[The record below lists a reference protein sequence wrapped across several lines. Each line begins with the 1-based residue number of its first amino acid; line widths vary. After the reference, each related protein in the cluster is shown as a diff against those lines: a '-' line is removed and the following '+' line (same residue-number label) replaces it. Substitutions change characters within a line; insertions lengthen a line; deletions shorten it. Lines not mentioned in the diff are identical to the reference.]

1 MQRSR
6 FKSSTVRAPLA
17 ACFAAGLG
25 PPLAQHSLPVPWTS
39 EAAATILGEVVG
51 PRAAVSVGGCC
62 ANAVWCELDAQ
73 QYDELVD
80 GAPGRPVPCFTH
92 NSQLS
97 PKPASYRNVGWLAQS
112 LTANASAPM
121 PLPLYACTL
130 QQEEELTRRSL
141 QGSARGRSLQ
151 LHAADQ
157 AQASWLGA
165 RPPKAAPPQL
175 RAARQAQLQ
184 AAAPLQAT
192 AVYPSSVAPS
202 QRMSVWGVSL
212 TAPRAGPAGLDIQV
226 GGATCAGIIDVCS
239 EGCAPCS
246 GSNPCAP
253 GFVCVTFSGSTST
266 RAACVAECR
275 SAPQLLPGLPTPP
288 SSPFALF
295 PAQQYCACGGLCV
308 TYCLGACSAGN
319 YISLCLPPGTPN
331 PNDFDALC
339 SGGPED
345 FLRPPP
351 AAFPDLP
358 PGAASAT
365 QRLECSVTGQAFG
378 LADTATASTRQLGA
392 AGAQFAAQ
400 PGKTPFSV
408 DATGALLP
416 NTLLAPPS
424 IVQVSRWEPGDALPA
439 YHGALAAG
447 GPNASV
453 AAVLPGTGMCD
464 GGGGSAVIVRNS
476 VTGGNSVGKSAAT
489 PTPSA
494 TATGSPSASPSASV
508 SASGTV
514 SPSASPTVS
523 NGTAAPPTSSP
534 SMTATP
540 SSTPTST
547 GTVSAFVSPS
557 GTGSSSPTPSGTTT
571 ASGTA
576 SPSPSIVSP
585 TPTPSPS
592 PSCTASPSVSSSVSP
607 HTSPSSSAATTPSNS
622 PSPSVTPSLSVSPSS
637 SAMGTPTSSS
647 SPGPPALSGAAYRFP
662 VPLVYWRSLQC
673 TTSDHCATADVCT
686 SPVCVSGCCV
696 YVPTGHCSTD
706 TVEAE
711 ARAPRLLPQ
720 GRRSLPLPPPVAA
733 AALPVAPP
741 LPISSCNV
749 DTSAQLGDIDD
760 APLSPAPLRGK
771 LTADTAGALAADVAA
786 NATDSHWAFPLYRHR
801 FTSLHMGSNGIL
813 QAAAEAPCGAVW
825 ANPTARPSF
834 SLCFYT
840 NAYFGLVAPLST
852 DWNPAQSENSSLS
865 LRVLGT
871 SMCASWYNVPLFTG
885 VAVPGE
891 PAGSFEAC
899 LAADGGVHF
908 WLRPQAQSLVAP
920 ASIAAGAP
928 PTSTLT
934 LPATQA
940 DPQAQQWISGVRSP
954 DTVPFM
960 PSAVDADSAQGA
972 LTDLIDANFNVT
984 DPLPWE
990 GMALPG
996 SQASAASVVTQDQV
1010 LFRGPALR
1018 AAQQQGHA
1026 LATCSV
1032 GSAACMTPR
1041 CGTAAGGTRV
1051 IVHWSGAGCGLR
1063 PRLRTVEGLS
1073 NRAISEAELANL
1085 TSYKEPNA
1093 KVGSGLAEAQPFSW
1107 APWVDAGT
1115 ATFCAFG
1122 GVPHNA
1128 SAAQV
1133 LAAPNIVPAQPQV
1146 AGVVGLAGQD
1156 VGATSFTC
1164 DTPPLA
1170 AVLGTT
1176 GAEAVSAA
1184 ANRSAAAGAGARR
1197 DLHTAAQQTLWGRNA
1212 TGLTNST
1219 GPLLVPVPVTL
1230 LAVLP
1235 GPGGVLA
1242 AGRVLVL
1249 PVVSMQLP
1257 SNGSRLAES
1266 RLSVEPLLRDSAT
1279 PIRRAFAAAG
1289 GRVMPLSFTY
1299 QALRPGDANVSCD
1312 CAGRQPPSVD
1322 TPLVGVCNTVGMC
1335 VTHVEPQPAG
1345 NTTVNTSIPIQPL
1358 PSSRRVSDLVSA
1370 PPPPPGGLLHPADGQ
1385 VLDCAGVPF
1394 GEAGPSA
1401 CGSCTGGTT
1410 GLPSEPDCAGVCGG
1424 SATLDCAGVCNGQ
1437 SAPGT
1442 DGGCCLPAAK
1452 DCTGVCGGSAIR
1464 DCTGVCGGSAVRD
1477 CGGTCRGRKVVDCSG
1492 VCGGSAFID
1501 TCGRC
1506 AGGSTGLLPCASPT
1520 PSPSTGAQT
1529 GGDDDSPGTS
1539 PTSPQ
1544 QRGED
1549 VDSQVTRAILIAGV
1563 AAFGGSFCFLGLCY
1577 ARMRWRDQPVEF
1589 AVEDVEDF
1597 EQRTGTHGLPAV
1609 AIAGIPKQPF
1619 TAAMAQGPS
1628 GDMCIVCQDT
1638 FKEGEPVAA
1647 LVCKHIFHPA
1657 CVEGWLR
1664 SHTTCPTCR
1673 YELEGWVI
1681 ESGLAVQPP
1690 RVRSGRRRMQPA
1702 EAQVHPAPVDA
1713 VSPLR
1718 SAWPHEPSDAG
1729 EAAAPERPAPALM
1742 EMVVRHPAPTAPPSP
1757 PRTSRARTSS
1767 SA

>member
-1 MQRSR
+1 
-6 FKSSTVRAPLA
+6 
-17 ACFAAGLG
+17 
-25 PPLAQHSLPVPWTS
+25 
-39 EAAATILGEVVG
+39 
-51 PRAAVSVGGCC
+51 
-62 ANAVWCELDAQ
+62 
-73 QYDELVD
+73 
-80 GAPGRPVPCFTH
+80 
-92 NSQLS
+92 
-97 PKPASYRNVGWLAQS
+97 
-112 LTANASAPM
+112 M

-130 QQEEELTRRSL
+130 QQQEELARRSL
-141 QGSARGRSLQ
+141 QGPARGRSLQ

-489 PTPSA
+489 PTPHGFA
-494 TATGSPSASPSASV
+494 LRIAYSV
-508 SASGTV
+508 QWHR
-514 SPSASPTVS
+514 SPTHIKPFHDCNTKFDTHQHWDCKRVCEPVWDRFVIANAVGHHNCERDSKPLSIHRFSHSHPVS
-523 NGTAAPPTSSP
+523 IALLHGLPLGLIICLPTHVAVKLRSHDAQQLP
-534 SMTATP
+534 IT
-540 SSTPTST
+540 
-547 GTVSAFVSPS
+547 FR
-557 GTGSSSPTPSGTTT
+557 
-571 ASGTA
+571 
-576 SPSPSIVSP
+576 
-585 TPTPSPS
+585 
-592 PSCTASPSVSSSVSP
+592 
-607 HTSPSSSAATTPSNS
+607 
-622 PSPSVTPSLSVSPSS
+622 
-637 SAMGTPTSSS
+637 
-647 SPGPPALSGAAYRFP
+647 AAYRFL

-834 SLCFYT
+834 PLCFYT

-885 VAVPGE
+885 VAGPGE

-960 PSAVDADSAQGA
+960 PAAVDADSAQGA

-1073 NRAISEAELANL
+1073 NRAVSEAELANL

-1197 DLHTAAQQTLWGRNA
+1197 DLHTAAQQALWGRN
-1212 TGLTNST
+1212 
-1219 GPLLVPVPVTL
+1219 
-1230 LAVLP
+1230 
-1235 GPGGVLA
+1235 
-1242 AGRVLVL
+1242 
-1249 PVVSMQLP
+1249 
-1257 SNGSRLAES
+1257 
-1266 RLSVEPLLRDSAT
+1266 
-1279 PIRRAFAAAG
+1279 
-1289 GRVMPLSFTY
+1289 
-1299 QALRPGDANVSCD
+1299 
-1312 CAGRQPPSVD
+1312 
-1322 TPLVGVCNTVGMC
+1322 
-1335 VTHVEPQPAG
+1335 
-1345 NTTVNTSIPIQPL
+1345 
-1358 PSSRRVSDLVSA
+1358 
-1370 PPPPPGGLLHPADGQ
+1370 
-1385 VLDCAGVPF
+1385 
-1394 GEAGPSA
+1394 
-1401 CGSCTGGTT
+1401 
-1410 GLPSEPDCAGVCGG
+1410 
-1424 SATLDCAGVCNGQ
+1424 
-1437 SAPGT
+1437 
-1442 DGGCCLPAAK
+1442 
-1452 DCTGVCGGSAIR
+1452 
-1464 DCTGVCGGSAVRD
+1464 
-1477 CGGTCRGRKVVDCSG
+1477 
-1492 VCGGSAFID
+1492 
-1501 TCGRC
+1501 
-1506 AGGSTGLLPCASPT
+1506 
-1520 PSPSTGAQT
+1520 
-1529 GGDDDSPGTS
+1529 
-1539 PTSPQ
+1539 
-1544 QRGED
+1544 
-1549 VDSQVTRAILIAGV
+1549 
-1563 AAFGGSFCFLGLCY
+1563 
-1577 ARMRWRDQPVEF
+1577 
-1589 AVEDVEDF
+1589 
-1597 EQRTGTHGLPAV
+1597 
-1609 AIAGIPKQPF
+1609 
-1619 TAAMAQGPS
+1619 
-1628 GDMCIVCQDT
+1628 
-1638 FKEGEPVAA
+1638 
-1647 LVCKHIFHPA
+1647 
-1657 CVEGWLR
+1657 
-1664 SHTTCPTCR
+1664 
-1673 YELEGWVI
+1673 
-1681 ESGLAVQPP
+1681 
-1690 RVRSGRRRMQPA
+1690 
-1702 EAQVHPAPVDA
+1702 
-1713 VSPLR
+1713 
-1718 SAWPHEPSDAG
+1718 
-1729 EAAAPERPAPALM
+1729 
-1742 EMVVRHPAPTAPPSP
+1742 
-1757 PRTSRARTSS
+1757 
-1767 SA
+1767 